1 MPAAGGRAGAGHD
14 GPATPGDGQAGAGM
28 ADAGAGLPGAS
39 EGGARG
45 DGGGV
50 AGCGAGLRGG
60 EGAGL
65 PKLEELFQAA
75 EDAGEGSQNQGVQN
89 LRQPAPLGATCR
101 VVAQAG
107 EMVGQR
113 GESV

>member
-1 MPAAGGRAGAGHD
+1 MTVWPRRA
-14 GPATPGDGQAGAGM
+14 M
-28 ADAGAGLPGAS
+28 AKRVRGWRMRARVR
-39 EGGARG
+39 GGAR
-45 DGGGV
+45 GGGV

-75 EDAGEGSQNQGVQN
+75 EDAGEGGQNQGVQN
-89 LRQPAPLGATCR
+89 LRQPAPNGATCR

-113 GESV
+113 RESV

>member
-1 MPAAGGRAGAGHD
+1 
-14 GPATPGDGQAGAGM
+14 M
-28 ADAGAGLPGAS
+28 ADAGLPGAS
-39 EGGARG
+39 ERGVRGGE
-45 DGGGV
+45 GGV

-75 EDAGEGSQNQGVQN
+75 EDAGEGGENQGVQN
-89 LRQPAPLGATCR
+89 LRQPAPNGAACR